1 MLCQLS
7 YRGCQTSSPSPQPPP
22 TATAR
27 LSRTLSLRPC
37 VHSTRVV
44 FNPSKVKIRV
54 RVPMNASRLHS
65 LGAGPLL
72 VAQVA
77 WVRIPVKAFSFLFPF
92 SRGRATPRLAR
103 HSSYGHIKVRAA
115 HPIRT
120 ANLSTFELNQYYSGG
135 PCGNLECC
143 TAPSFLL
150 FFFSFLLCF

>member
-1 MLCQLS
+1 
-7 YRGCQTSSPSPQPPP
+7 
-22 TATAR
+22 
-27 LSRTLSLRPC
+27 
-37 VHSTRVV
+37 
-44 FNPSKVKIRV
+44 
-54 RVPMNASRLHS
+54 MNAFRLHS

-77 WVRIPVKAFSFLFPF
+77 WVRIPVKAFSFLFLLF
-92 SRGRATPRLAR
+92 SFSVGRATPRLAR

-143 TAPSFLL
+143 TANSFLCFNFL
-150 FFFSFLLCF
+150 FFYFFKKKNALHLPRIELGTSRV